1 MDNQEEVVVIRPV
14 IHVPDI
20 VDPAD
25 ENRCDGCERR
35 KAK

>member
-1 MDNQEEVVVIRPV
+1 MEPTKDVEVIIRPT

-25 ENRCDGCERR
+25 ENRCDGCE
-35 KAK
+35 

>member
-1 MDNQEEVVVIRPV
+1 MENKEEVVIQVKPN

-25 ENRCDGCERR
+25 EVTCDSFQ
-35 KAK
+35 